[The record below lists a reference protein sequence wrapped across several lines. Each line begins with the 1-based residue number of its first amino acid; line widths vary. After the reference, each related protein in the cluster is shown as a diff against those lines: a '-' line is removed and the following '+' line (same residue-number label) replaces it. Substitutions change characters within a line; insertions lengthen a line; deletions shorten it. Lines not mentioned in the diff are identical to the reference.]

1 MHIKVHSYHRLTDRN
16 VLVVMSIEHIRLGH
30 HYWGPPVWSKDWP
43 GDSHWQD
50 VLRVKWAHCHVK
62 VSSGRDATQCQLTIH
77 LCSSARSYLHR
88 ANVKLITKRLYFIST
103 SRVVTSRSHE
113 TFLVSRSVLERDIR
127 EPPSHSASCHS
138 LSEEEHYLLDSLS
151 RHDQLYLMY

>member
-1 MHIKVHSYHRLTDRN
+1 
-16 VLVVMSIEHIRLGH
+16 MSSQTRT
-30 HYWGPPVWSKDWP
+30 
-43 GDSHWQD
+43 
-50 VLRVKWAHCHVK
+50 HCHVK

-127 EPPSHSASCHS
+127 ERYKRASLSLSQLSLSVRGEGTTYLTVSVDMTIYIWSINHS
-138 LSEEEHYLLDSLS
+138 LSQVWWLSAKQCPRGSDSAACLVRVARWDTS
-151 RHDQLYLMY
+151 L